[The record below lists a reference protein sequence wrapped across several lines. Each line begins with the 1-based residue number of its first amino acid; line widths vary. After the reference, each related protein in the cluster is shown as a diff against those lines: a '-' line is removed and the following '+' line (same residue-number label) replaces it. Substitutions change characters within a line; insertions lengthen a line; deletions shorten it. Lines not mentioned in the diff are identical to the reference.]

1 MARGQTQT
9 KTDDLTACRAA
20 AEAGR
25 PDALYRLGLFYSSGN
40 GVPLDYVTAHKW
52 LNIAAVRGS
61 DDAKRLRRELA
72 ADMTRE
78 EIAEAQRQAREWIS
92 RH

>member
-1 MARGQTQT
+1 MARAQTRGE
-9 KTDDLTACRAA
+9 TDDLSACLAG

-25 PDALYRLGLFYSSGN
+25 PDALYRLGLCYSSGH
-40 GVPLDYVTAHKW
+40 GVPLDYIEAHKW

-78 EIAEAQRQAREWIS
+78 QIAEAQRQAREWIG